1 MSDEDMQKYGVD
13 ETITVSDISD
23 IKEAQYNTQ
32 RYCPWCGRLLLPLDT
47 LNVLC
52 CPIHGTRPFEK
63 PPK

>member
-1 MSDEDMQKYGVD
+1 MSDEMEKYGVD
-13 ETITVSDISD
+13 ETVTVSN

-52 CPIHGTRPFEK
+52 CPVHGTRPFEN
-63 PPK
+63 PPE

>member
-1 MSDEDMQKYGVD
+1 MSDEMEKYGVD
-13 ETITVSDISD
+13 EIVTISD

-52 CPIHGTRPFEK
+52 CPVHGTRPFEN
-63 PPK
+63 PPE